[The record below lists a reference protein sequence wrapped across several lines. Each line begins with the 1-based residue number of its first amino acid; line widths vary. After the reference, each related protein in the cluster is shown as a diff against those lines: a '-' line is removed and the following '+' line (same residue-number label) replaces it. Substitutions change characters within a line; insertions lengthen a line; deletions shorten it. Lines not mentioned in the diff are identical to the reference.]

1 MPPALPPSVNATDN
15 DPALPALLAEHSAWS
30 LLDASARA
38 ALAPQWQQRPMAPG
52 EVLLPQ
58 GELHTRLG
66 MVLAGSVTL
75 RDPDLGHAVQLQRG
89 QMFGFGATPERH
101 LATWQ
106 AQAATGGAV
115 AWLAPEVLQ
124 QLCRQHG
131 ALEYHFASL
140 PQAEGTAAALPTS
153 LASPADTS
161 ASLLARAIVPPCSI
175 AAITGP
181 SPAQPTIAAT
191 VRSTGLAALGEHR

>member
-1 MPPALPPSVNATDN
+1 MPPALPPSVNTADN
-15 DPALPALLAEHSAWS
+15 DPALLALPALLAGHSAWS

-124 QLCRQHG
+124 QLRQVRKVEDVPPEDHQQHRPHAAQDRG
-131 ALEYHFASL
+131 NT
-140 PQAEGTAAALPTS
+140 PQALFPDGLFRGQDHEEIQAPEHEIPACTVPKTS
-153 LASPADTS
+153 KSPHNKKIS
-161 ASLLARAIVPPCSI
+161 
-175 AAITGP
+175 
-181 SPAQPTIAAT
+181 
-191 VRSTGLAALGEHR
+191 